1 MALPYEMI
9 AMHKQKA
16 KVNVIFDMYVYELC
30 KSVVGEKT
38 ETFASF
44 STFHR
49 ENVK

>member
-9 AMHKQKA
+9 AMNKQKA

-38 ETFASF
+38 
-44 STFHR
+44 
-49 ENVK
+49 